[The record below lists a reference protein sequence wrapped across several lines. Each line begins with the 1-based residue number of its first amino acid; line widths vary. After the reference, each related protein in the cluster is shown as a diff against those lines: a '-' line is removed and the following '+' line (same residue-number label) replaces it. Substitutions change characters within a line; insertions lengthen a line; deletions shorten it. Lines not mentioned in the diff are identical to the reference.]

1 MGFLEKLGRR
11 HFPPTSELEKVSSRR
26 LKIWVWFFPC
36 AAAFPSVIIL
46 LYGQVAVGLMLL
58 VPSVMFGGFIAWVRF
73 QQVSTI
79 VDKRDS
85 QPGAAD
91 NGQRKKARPP
101 TNVAKRDRSKRAKK
115 RRKR

>member
-46 LYGQVAVGLMLL
+46 LYGQVVEGTGECRRLPTSKWELL
-58 VPSVMFGGFIAWVRF
+58 SAEKI
-73 QQVSTI
+73 
-79 VDKRDS
+79 
-85 QPGAAD
+85 
-91 NGQRKKARPP
+91 
-101 TNVAKRDRSKRAKK
+101 
-115 RRKR
+115 